1 MNVVSTISFMWQS
14 HNEYTSIL
22 LANNMKKHDAYD
34 WSTVNTSYTGPAPW
48 LTWWT
53 GCSGTGQS
61 CPALG
66 NCHLYAPA
74 VSSLHHHVICCCG
87 TSWNSTPGDM
97 SVFSDHAFA
106 PSWASTGKTAR
117 QRKKSS
123 RQTDRQTDRLPST
136 QCPLFQVQ
144 LHSAP
149 CFRFS
154 CTGLDT
160 LSGGKTCQP
169 KACCKEGRC
178 AGPKHAARREDMPTQ
193 SMLQRGKTCRPKACC
208 KEGRH
213 ACPKHVASREDLPA
227 QSMLQWGKTCRPKAC
242 CKEGRCAGPKHVAR
256 REDVHAQSMLQAGK
270 TCQPEACCKEGR
282 YACPKHAARRE
293 DTHTQS
299 SLLEWT
305 PWRKVQPR
313 MKRQWWRPQKPLRRP
328 AEATAWRAGKDLRLR
343 PVVS

>member
-34 WSTVNTSYTGPAPW
+34 WSAVNTSYTGPAPW

-87 TSWNSTPGDM
+87 TSWNGTPGDM

-123 RQTDRQTDRLPST
+123 RQTDRQTAQHTVPLVSGSAA

-144 LHSAP
+144 LHW
-149 CFRFS
+149 
-154 CTGLDT
+154 
-160 LSGGKTCQP
+160 
-169 KACCKEGRC
+169 
-178 AGPKHAARREDMPTQ
+178 AGYTVRRKDVPAQ
-193 SMLQRGKTCRPKACC
+193 SMLQGGKMCRPKACC

-213 ACPKHVASREDLPA
+213 ADPKHVAKREDLPA
-227 QSMLQWGKTCRPKAC
+227 QSMLQGGKTCMPKAC
-242 CKEGRCAGPKHVAR
+242 CK
-256 REDVHAQSMLQAGK
+256 
-270 TCQPEACCKEGR
+270 
-282 YACPKHAARRE
+282 
-293 DTHTQS
+293 
-299 SLLEWT
+299 
-305 PWRKVQPR
+305 
-313 MKRQWWRPQKPLRRP
+313 
-328 AEATAWRAGKDLRLR
+328 
-343 PVVS
+343 